1 MILKKNKLI
10 YLFLAV
16 SIIAA
21 GAWYYRFEDQKNTS
35 ESFFL
40 ENIHPTRGD
49 IDVTVSTTGIVEP
62 KNRLEVKP
70 AINGRIET
78 ILVKEGDRVRKGQ
91 IVAFMSST
99 ERAALLDA
107 ARGQGES
114 VMDYWE
120 NVYKA
125 TALVSPIDGEVIVR
139 SVEPGQTVTTQ
150 NPVIV
155 LSDRLIV
162 KAQVDETDIG
172 LVKPGQKAVIALDAY
187 PDSSIPGV
195 VEHIAYE
202 STVTNN
208 VTVYQVDILPES
220 IPDYFRSGM
229 SANVEITVRERQ
241 GVLLIPLEALIENNG
256 SKSVLTR
263 PAADAPPVESAVAV
277 GLSNT
282 HRVEITAGVD
292 ENTIV
297 VIKRQKYVIPEEDTG
312 GNPFLPFGSKKKK
325 K

>member
-1 MILKKNKLI
+1 MILKKNKIVYLVLI
-10 YLFLAV
+10 VIIIGAGIWYSRYRNEKNPSADFIMEEIHPVPGDMEV
-16 SIIAA
+16 SI
-21 GAWYYRFEDQKNTS
+21 
-35 ESFFL
+35 
-40 ENIHPTRGD
+40 
-49 IDVTVSTTGIVEP
+49 STTGIVEP

-70 AINGRIET
+70 AINGRIEEL
-78 ILVKEGDRVRKGQ
+78 LVKEGDQVKKGQ
-91 IVAFMSST
+91 IVARMSST

-125 TALVSPIDGEVIVR
+125 TSLISPINGEVIVR
-139 SVEPGQTVTTQ
+139 SVEPGQTITTS
-150 NPVIV
+150 NAVIV

-172 LVKPGQKAVIALDAY
+172 LVKPEQKAVIALDAY
-187 PDSSIPGV
+187 PENQLPGV

-202 STVTNN
+202 STITNN
-208 VTVYQVDILPES
+208 VTVYQVDVFPEF

-229 SANVEITVRERQ
+229 SANVDITVRRKEN
-241 GVLLIPLEALIENNG
+241 VLLIPVEALIEHNG
-256 SKSVLTR
+256 KKSVLTKQ
-263 PAADAPPVESAVAV
+263 ADTAQPVETEVTI

-282 HRVEITAGVD
+282 DRVEIVDGID

-297 VIKRQKYVIPEEDTG
+297 IVKRQKYVVPEDKTG
-312 GNPFLPFGSKKKK
+312 SNPFLPFGSKKKK